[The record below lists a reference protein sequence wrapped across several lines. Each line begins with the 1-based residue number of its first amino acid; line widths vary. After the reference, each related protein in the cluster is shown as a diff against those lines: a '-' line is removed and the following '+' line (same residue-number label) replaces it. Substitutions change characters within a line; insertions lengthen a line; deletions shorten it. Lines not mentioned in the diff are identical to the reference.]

1 MLILFYKT
9 KGILEDQKYLP
20 RIEAL
25 MRTIVVFRVFK
36 SQCELNTYYEL
47 FGLPGGTVVKN
58 PPAGAGDIRDTDLI
72 LGLGRSAGAG
82 HGDPLQ
88 YSCLENPMD
97 RGAWQSTVHGVPKS
111 QTQLSE

>member
-25 MRTIVVFRVFK
+25 MRTIVVFRAFK

-58 PPAGAGDIRDTDLI
+58 PPAGAGDLRESGAIP
-72 LGLGRSAGAG
+72 GSGRSPVVGNGNLLQCSCLKNPMGRGAG
-82 HGDPLQ
+82 W
-88 YSCLENPMD
+88 
-97 RGAWQSTVHGVPKS
+97 AIVHGVAK
-111 QTQLSE
+111 T